1 MAMDMFFKLDDIK
14 GESGDNDFKGQIDVL
29 SWSWGATQS
38 GSSHIGG
45 GSGSGKVAVNDLT
58 FTKYVDR
65 ASPVLLG
72 MCCAGTYIKN
82 GVLTIRKAGG
92 KDKVKY
98 VVVTLT
104 NSIVS
109 SVSHGGDG
117 GGDRLTET
125 VTLNFGQVKYEYTP
139 QKTDGTADAVV
150 TTGWN
155 IVGNVAL

>member
-14 GESGDNDFKGQIDVL
+14 GESADNDFKGQIDVL

-38 GSSHIGG
+38 GSTHTGG
-45 GSGSGKVAVNDLT
+45 GSGSGKVQVNDLT

-65 ASPVLLG
+65 SSPVLLG
-72 MCCAGTYIKN
+72 MCCAGTHIKN
-82 GVLTIRKAGG
+82 GVMTIRKAGG

-98 VVVTLT
+98 VVITLS

-109 SVSHGGDG
+109 SVTHGGDG

-125 VTLNFGQVKYEYTP
+125 VTLNFGTVKYEYTP
-139 QKTDGTADAVV
+139 QKPDGSADAVV

-155 IVGNVAL
+155 ISGNAPL